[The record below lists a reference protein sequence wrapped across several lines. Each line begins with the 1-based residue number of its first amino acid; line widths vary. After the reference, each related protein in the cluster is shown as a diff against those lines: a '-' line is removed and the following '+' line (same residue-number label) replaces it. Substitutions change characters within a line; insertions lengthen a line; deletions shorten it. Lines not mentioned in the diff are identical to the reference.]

1 MYQPSERGGTQG
13 ERSPSTGDEPVIW
26 HYVPVLRSSGGA
38 VSRFGA
44 TVPRQNRVPRGPE
57 AEQRPGRADRR
68 TDIVR
73 GSPVKREVGR
83 TTRDLRRHN
92 RTSVL
97 SRLYLHGSA
106 SRFDLMRA
114 TGLSSATVSN
124 VITDLVADGLVAEAG
139 LLDSD
144 GGRPRTLLEV
154 RPGYAQVAGVD
165 IGETHVQVGL
175 FDWTLDTLATATYPM
190 DTGRPEPEVLA
201 GLVTAGIEEV
211 TAKAGADPAA
221 LLGVGVG
228 VPGAVLPDGLVH
240 APTLGWSG
248 VPFGALLRPH
258 VAAPLHLDNCARTLG
273 QAEMWRGAGRGA
285 ERAIVALLA
294 VGVGAAVA
302 TGSPGG
308 VTSTTSEW
316 GHTVVE
322 AGGALCRCGS
332 HGCLEAY
339 VGADAILEHYEQL
352 TGAREPV
359 PGGTEARV
367 AALVAEAAA
376 PGPAADTV
384 RWTAEY
390 LGIGVA
396 NLINLLSPD
405 RVILSGWVSGAMGP
419 MMLPAVRDA
428 MNRHTLDYLAA
439 GSVLELGRLGAEAVA
454 LGAATLPVHELLMG
468 GGVR

>member
-1 MYQPSERGGTQG
+1 MTR
-13 ERSPSTGDEPVIW
+13 D
-26 HYVPVLRSSGGA
+26 
-38 VSRFGA
+38 
-44 TVPRQNRVPRGPE
+44 
-57 AEQRPGRADRR
+57 
-68 TDIVR
+68 
-73 GSPVKREVGR
+73 VGR

-97 SRLYLHGSA
+97 TRLYLHGPA
-106 SRFDLMRA
+106 SRYDLMRA

-124 VITDLVADGLVAEAG
+124 VVTDLVADGLVAEAG

-154 RPGYAQVAGVD
+154 RPGYGQVAGVD

-190 DTGRPEPEVLA
+190 DTGRPDPAVLA

-211 TAKAGADPAA
+211 TAKAGVDTGT

-228 VPGAVLPDGLVH
+228 VPGAVLPDGSVH
-240 APTLGWSG
+240 APTLGWSDI
-248 VPFGALLRPH
+248 PFDALLRPH
-258 VAAPLHLDNCARTLG
+258 IAAPLHLDNCARTLG

-322 AGGALCRCGS
+322 AGGAACRCGS

-339 VGADAILEHYEQL
+339 VGADAILGHY
-352 TGAREPV
+352 GRV
-359 PGGTEARV
+359 PGAPELPGVGTEARV
-367 AALVAEAAA
+367 AALVAAASR

-390 LGIGVA
+390 LGIGIA

-419 MMLPAVRDA
+419 TMLPAVRDA
-428 MNRHTLDYLAA
+428 MRRHTLDYLAA
-439 GSVLELGRLGAEAVA
+439 GTAVELGRLGPEAVA
-454 LGAATLPVHELLMG
+454 LGAATLPVHGVLTG
-468 GGVR
+468 G

>member
-1 MYQPSERGGTQG
+1 MQPDGT
-13 ERSPSTGDEPVIW
+13 SAPTG
-26 HYVPVLRSSGGA
+26 R
-38 VSRFGA
+38 
-44 TVPRQNRVPRGPE
+44 VPRQ
-57 AEQRPGRADRR
+57 DRR
-68 TDIVR
+68 TPRTAGTETMR
-73 GSPVKREVGR
+73 GSPVTREVGR

-97 SRLYLHGSA
+97 TRLYLHGPA
-106 SRFDLMRA
+106 SRFDLMKA

-124 VITDLVADGLVAEAG
+124 VVTDLVAHGLVAEAG

-154 RPGYAQVAGVD
+154 RPGYAQVVGVD

-175 FDWTLDTLATATYPM
+175 FDWTLDTVATATYPM
-190 DTGRPEPEVLA
+190 DEGRPEPAVLA
-201 GLVTAGIEEV
+201 ELVRAGIEEV
-211 TAKAGADPAA
+211 TAKAGADAAA

-240 APTLGWSG
+240 APTLGWSD
-248 VPFGALLRPH
+248 VPFDMLLRPH
-258 VAAPLHLDNCARTLG
+258 VPAPLHLDNCARTLG

-285 ERAIVALLA
+285 QRAIVGLLA

-339 VGADAILEHYEQL
+339 VGADAILERYGRLAGVAEPS
-352 TGAREPV
+352 GAGRGAAV
-359 PGGTEARV
+359 GADTEARL
-367 AALVAEAAA
+367 AALVADAGR

-384 RWTAEY
+384 RATAEY
-390 LGIGVA
+390 LGIGIA
-396 NLINLLSPD
+396 NLINLLGPD
-405 RVILSGWVSGAMGP
+405 RVILSGWVSAAMGP
-419 MMLPAVRDA
+419 AMLPAVRDA
-428 MNRHTLDYLAA
+428 TRRHTLDYLAERT
-439 GSVLELGRLGAEAVA
+439 VLELGRLGPEQVA
-454 LGAATLPVHELLMG
+454 LGAATLPVHGLLTAG
-468 GGVR
+468 GR

>member
-1 MYQPSERGGTQG
+1 M
-13 ERSPSTGDEPVIW
+13 
-26 HYVPVLRSSGGA
+26 
-38 VSRFGA
+38 
-44 TVPRQNRVPRGPE
+44 
-57 AEQRPGRADRR
+57 
-68 TDIVR
+68 
-73 GSPVKREVGR
+73 KRDVGR

-97 SRLYLHGSA
+97 TRLYLHGPA

-124 VITDLVADGLVAEAG
+124 VVTDLVADGMVAEAG

-154 RPGYAQVAGVD
+154 RPGYAQVVGVD

-175 FDWTLDTLATATYPM
+175 FDWTLDTVATATYPM
-190 DTGRPEPEVLA
+190 DEGRPDPAVLA

-221 LLGVGVG
+221 LLGVGIG
-228 VPGAVLPDGLVH
+228 VPGTVLPDGLVH

-258 VAAPLHLDNCARTLG
+258 IAAPLHLDNCARTLG

-322 AGGALCRCGS
+322 AGGAACRCGS

-339 VGADAILEHYEQL
+339 VGADAILEHYERAP
-352 TGAREPV
+352 GARDLGASRHRAAGRRPGRRRGPSRRRRRHRGLDRGV
-359 PGGTEARV
+359 PRHRHRQPHQPAQPRPRDPLRLGQPRDGPHDDARRPRRDAPPRPRLHGGRHGPGTRPPGPGGGGPRRGDPPRPRPPDVGGARAGLGPV
-367 AALVAEAAA
+367 AS
-376 PGPAADTV
+376 PAA
-384 RWTAEY
+384 
-390 LGIGVA
+390 
-396 NLINLLSPD
+396 
-405 RVILSGWVSGAMGP
+405 GADP
-419 MMLPAVRDA
+419 P
-428 MNRHTLDYLAA
+428 
-439 GSVLELGRLGAEAVA
+439 
-454 LGAATLPVHELLMG
+454 
-468 GGVR
+468 

>member
-1 MYQPSERGGTQG
+1 MPGTG
-13 ERSPSTGDEPVIW
+13 AAAPRPRHLGRS
-26 HYVPVLRSSGGA
+26 
-38 VSRFGA
+38 
-44 TVPRQNRVPRGPE
+44 RVAP
-57 AEQRPGRADRR
+57 
-68 TDIVR
+68 DIVR
-73 GSPVKREVGR
+73 GSPVKRAVGQ

-97 SRLYLHGSA
+97 TRLYLHGPA

-124 VITDLVADGLVAEAG
+124 VVTDLVADGLVAEAG

-154 RPGYAQVAGVD
+154 RPGYARVVGVD

-175 FDWTLDTLATATYPM
+175 FDWTLETVATATFPM
-190 DTGRPEPEVLA
+190 DEGSPEPAVLA
-201 GLVTAGIEEV
+201 ALVTAGIEEV
-211 TAKAGADPAA
+211 TAEAGADPGE

-228 VPGAVLPDGLVH
+228 VPGAVLPGGLVH

-248 VPFGALLRPH
+248 VPFGGLLAPH

-322 AGGALCRCGS
+322 AGGAACRCGS
-332 HGCLEAY
+332 RGCLEAY
-339 VGADAILEHYEQL
+339 VGADAILEHYAGASG
-352 TGAREPV
+352 GAR
-359 PGGTEARV
+359 PGPSGTEQRV
-367 AALVAEAAA
+367 AALMAEAGR
-376 PGPAADTV
+376 PGPAAETV
-384 RWTAEY
+384 RRTAEY
-390 LGIGVA
+390 LGIGIA
-396 NLINLLSPD
+396 NLVNLLSPD
-405 RVILSGWVSGAMGP
+405 RVILSGWVSAAMGP
-419 MMLPAVRDA
+419 AMLPAVRDA
-428 MNRHTLDYLAA
+428 MRRHTLNYLADA
-439 GSVLELGRLGAEAVA
+439 TAVEIGRLGQEAVA
-454 LGAATLPVHELLMG
+454 LGAATLPVHELLTAG
-468 GGVR
+468 GR

>member
-1 MYQPSERGGTQG
+1 M
-13 ERSPSTGDEPVIW
+13 
-26 HYVPVLRSSGGA
+26 
-38 VSRFGA
+38 
-44 TVPRQNRVPRGPE
+44 
-57 AEQRPGRADRR
+57 
-68 TDIVR
+68 R
-73 GSPVKREVGR
+73 GSPVKRDVGQ

-97 SRLYLHGSA
+97 TRLYLHGPA

-124 VITDLVADGLVAEAG
+124 VVTDLVADGLVAEAG

-154 RPGYAQVAGVD
+154 RPGYAQVVGVD

-175 FDWTLDTLATATYPM
+175 FDWTLDTLATATFPM
-190 DTGRPEPEVLA
+190 DAGRPEPGVLA
-201 GLVTAGIEEV
+201 ALVTAGIAEV
-211 TAKAGADPAA
+211 TAKAAVDPAG

-228 VPGAVLPDGLVH
+228 VPGAVLPGGLVH

-248 VPFGALLRPH
+248 VPFGELLAPD

-308 VTSTTSEW
+308 VTSATSEW

-322 AGGALCRCGS
+322 AGGAACRCGS

-339 VGADAILEHYEQL
+339 VGADAILEHYAGL
-352 TGAREPV
+352 AGVAR
-359 PGGTEARV
+359 PGPSGTEQRV
-367 AALVAEAAA
+367 ADLVAAAA
-376 PGPAADTV
+376 EPGPAARTV
-384 RWTAEY
+384 QRTAEY
-390 LGIGVA
+390 LGIGIA

-405 RVILSGWVSGAMGP
+405 RVILSGWVSAAMGP
-419 MMLPAVRDA
+419 AMLPAVRDA
-428 MNRHTLDYLAA
+428 MRRHTLDYMA
-439 GSVLELGRLGAEAVA
+439 GSTVVELGRLGQEAVA
-454 LGAATLPVHELLMG
+454 LGAATLPVHELLTAG
-468 GGVR
+468 GK